1 MPVLA
6 DDEVIVHG
14 NAERCGD
21 VDDRLCHL
29 DIRLRRRRVA
39 GGVIV
44 HQEDRGRRQF
54 QRPLDHFARID
65 RRVIDRA
72 NLLHLVGYQLIA
84 LVEKQDAKLR

>member
-1 MPVLA
+1 
-6 DDEVIVHG
+6 
-14 NAERCGD
+14 
-21 VDDRLCHL
+21 
-29 DIRLRRRRVA
+29 
-39 GGVIV
+39 VIV